1 MLPHWKPG
9 CQKPHGV
16 GCQNCMPLLQE
27 SGVIRLLSWL
37 RSLTTGIRGKSKAR
51 SIALSCSRGKHMVGQ
66 ASRRCVSE
74 SCVAAKE
81 ASQGRHNPDS
91 SKVRGNS
98 FLLHLL

>member
-16 GCQNCMPLLQE
+16 GCQNCVPLLQE

-51 SIALSCSRGKHMVGQ
+51 SIASSCSSGNRMDEQ
-66 ASRRCVSE
+66 
-74 SCVAAKE
+74 
-81 ASQGRHNPDS
+81 DS
-91 SKVRGNS
+91 SCYDTVS
-98 FLLHLL
+98 LLGLPELSTKDAGDSDGKPIRKRSEPACL